1 MKLGMPT
8 NIRAEDGT
16 RESYQLA
23 FGKMDNDGSKSIDV
37 HELLRFCGH
46 RKRRSHSG
54 KSSRRTSAGATP
66 ARSGRTSPLRGSGG
80 GGKGGGGGDHEK
92 KRKLTFV
99 EIKEIFATLDKNGD
113 GNITH
118 AEFIMG
124 MKKNPWVATKL
135 GMPTNVRQEDGTRE
149 SYQLSFGKI
158 DNDNSKSIQF
168 SELCRFFGYYE
179 DGELVSDWS
188 QQSMGGNSGDSYKSY
203 ISGSSRTAV
212 STPMAPAR
220 TAPGVAPTAPLV
232 FVPPPTAA
240 AKSQEGAA
248 HAQLT
253 ALEVINMFKTLDR
266 NGDGELSHAEFLKGI
281 KMNPLIG
288 EKLGMPKDVRA
299 EDGTRDSYQLAFGQ
313 IDNDGSKTIDL
324 SELLEFYGHLNMQ
337 KTQLSSLLM
346 LCGYDSRAIRLIFG
360 RAGMLSA
367 SVSSVSSVEVDVDIN
382 WAPGANGAL
391 TEVSREARR
400 AEMMRKK
407 KREAFLRRMAAETPG
422 MLSASSQG
430 LMSASGT
437 PMSASGRSNY
447 STGSGEFSTGTGTG
461 TIVSN
466 LYTPG
471 GYSTVDDQGSA
482 TETRLVEREDKRLS
496 ARNPS
501 AASLLNNPEKWLS
514 STEQRLQTKS
524 RGADIKEQ
532 SRLSRVGEE
541 ILSTGRDRD
550 VLGPRGSSGT
560 GGTLVSNSA
569 ACANAGQDTRATSGA
584 DARKSTA
591 GSLRMTDRAMPSRDE
606 QEADLIFDEAAS
618 HWENGEYSQAEAKY
632 KHALRLDPN
641 HVLTLCSYGVLLY
654 DVRRDHESA
663 EKMYKRALNLDPQNV
678 NTLCNYGWLLHDV
691 RRDHDAAEQLYKQS
705 LRLDPNHVMT
715 LCNYGALLHEYL
727 HDIKGDLVDVE
738 KMYEKALRI
747 DPNHIDTLNNYGL
760 LLHKTKHDYDGAE
773 EMYRRVLRL
782 DNNQVDT
789 LCSYALLLKD
799 IRHDMPHAK
808 QLVRRAQSLD
818 PQHPWLQQNAEA
830 FAH

>member
-54 KSSRRTSAGATP
+54 KSSRRTSAAPTP
-66 ARSGRTSPLRGSGG
+66 ARSGRTSPFSGSGG
-80 GGKGGGGGDHEK
+80 GGKDGGGGDHEK
-92 KRKLTFV
+92 KRKLTFL
-99 EIKEIFATLDKNGD
+99 EIKEIFATLDRNGD
-113 GNITH
+113 GDITH
-118 AEFIMG
+118 AEFITG

-179 DGELVSDWS
+179 DGELVTDWS
-188 QQSMGGNSGDSYKSY
+188 EQSGDSFKSY

-212 STPMAPAR
+212 STPMARAH
-220 TAPGVAPTAPLV
+220 TAPIVAPTAPPV
-232 FVPPPTAA
+232 FVPPPPAA
-240 AKSQEGAA
+240 AKSQGGAA

-324 SELLEFYGHLNMQ
+324 SELLEFYGHLNME

-382 WAPGANGAL
+382 WAPGADGAL
-391 TEVSREARR
+391 TQVSREARR
-400 AEMMRKK
+400 AEMLRKK
-407 KREAFLRRMAAETPG
+407 KRELFLKRMAAESPG

-430 LMSASGT
+430 LMSASGSVTGT

-466 LYTPG
+466 PYTPG

-482 TETRLVEREDKRLS
+482 TETRLVERENKRLS

-501 AASLLNNPEKWLS
+501 AASLLNNPEQWLS
-514 STEQRLQTKS
+514 STEQRLQTKDR
-524 RGADIKEQ
+524 RGDVKEQ

-541 ILSTGRDRD
+541 RLSNGRDREA
-550 VLGPRGSSGT
+550 LGPRGSSGT
-560 GGTLVSNSA
+560 GGTLVSNSGA
-569 ACANAGQDTRATSGA
+569 GANAGQDTRATSGA

-654 DVRRDHESA
+654 DVRRDHERA

-789 LCSYALLLKD
+789 LCSYALLLKE